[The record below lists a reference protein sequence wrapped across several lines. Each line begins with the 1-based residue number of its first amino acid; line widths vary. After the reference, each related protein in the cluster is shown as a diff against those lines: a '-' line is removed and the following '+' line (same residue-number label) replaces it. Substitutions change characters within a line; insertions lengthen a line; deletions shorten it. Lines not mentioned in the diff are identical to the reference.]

1 MPASLLSLPGELRD
15 QILVPLVRAKGT
27 IELQYPLWA
36 DKSVFVPP
44 IAQVCRTLRSDFVQL
59 FYRSNVF
66 VWKLEAEA
74 VSCNPLAFKE

>member
-1 MPASLLSLPGELRD
+1 MPSSLLSLPSELRD
-15 QILVPLVRAKGT
+15 QIFLPLVRAKGT

-44 IAQVCRTLRSDFVQL
+44 ISQVCRMLRSDSLQL

-74 VSCNPLAFKE
+74 VSCNPLAPKR